1 MIQETPNNIYCKNWC
16 SHKTLLLPPTGFP
29 GSLLQDPSLLPSLAS
44 LLHLQPSLLAE
55 ANQLLTQ
62 TGSSLQSS
70 LKPVYV
76 GVLVLGPL
84 GSRDADFYLRAAGRF
99 RAEYGNVVFMAV
111 TDSAA
116 WTAQHLVGG
125 VGDMRLAVVME
136 GGGRVGEGL
145 AVLSVC
151 NHTVIR

>member
-1 MIQETPNNIYCKNWC
+1 MDVFIKSSTEFF
-16 SHKTLLLPPTGFP
+16 PPGFP
-29 GSLLQDPSLLPSLAS
+29 DSLLQDPTLLPSLAP
-44 LLHLQPSLLAE
+44 LLHLQPSLLAH
-55 ANQLLTQ
+55 QLLTQ
-62 TGSSLQSS
+62 TSSSLQSS
-70 LKPVYV
+70 LNPVYV

-84 GSRDADFYLRAAGRF
+84 DSREADFYLRAAGRF

-116 WTAQHLVGG
+116 WTEQHLVGG
-125 VGDMRLAVVME
+125 VADMRLAVVME

>member
-1 MIQETPNNIYCKNWC
+1 MTQTSS
-16 SHKTLLLPPTGFP
+16 SHKSPL
-29 GSLLQDPSLLPSLAS
+29 
-44 LLHLQPSLLAE
+44 
-55 ANQLLTQ
+55 N
-62 TGSSLQSS
+62 
-70 LKPVYV
+70 PVYV

-84 GSRDADFYLRAAGRF
+84 DSRDADFYLRAAGRF

-111 TDSAA
+111 TDSAS
-116 WTAQHLVGG
+116 WTEQHLVRG
-125 VGDMRLAVVME
+125 VAGMRLAVVME